1 LLTLKPRYRPSETAF
16 ERFRFAVKTDPAIDQ
31 KEDEYMFEQINNG
44 DGTNKKTWKARLLE
58 GAIILA
64 VAALV
69 IGSLLYAL
77 S

>member
-1 LLTLKPRYRPSETAF
+1 LTKR
-16 ERFRFAVKTDPAIDQ
+16 
-31 KEDEYMFEQINNG
+31 EDEYMFEQINNG